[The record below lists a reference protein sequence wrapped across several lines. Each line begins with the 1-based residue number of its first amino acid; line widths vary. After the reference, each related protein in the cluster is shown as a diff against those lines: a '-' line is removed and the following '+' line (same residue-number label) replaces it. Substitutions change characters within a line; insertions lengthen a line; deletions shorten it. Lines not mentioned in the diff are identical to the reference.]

1 MFQLPFNQF
10 EVFMLGNWR
19 IVVAIRL
26 FGTASGG
33 RLMSFVGLLS
43 ISGLT
48 VAVAV
53 LLTVLS
59 VVNGFERELRERVLA
74 VLPHGTVYSRTEFT
88 DWHAERVRLLSHP
101 EVQGVAPV
109 VEGAGLIV
117 TNGKMQGVNFRGID
131 PALEASVSIMPQ
143 FVFEDALTGLTD
155 KRYGTI
161 VGADLARV
169 LDIVPGDKITLVL
182 PDVSFSLAGPVITT
196 RRLSVL
202 GIFEVGADIDKNYI
216 YINIEDAR
224 RLKRQRNIDGLVVRM
239 EDLFQAPRVLHELVT
254 QSDSRDLYAVS
265 WMRQNGNL
273 YDAIGTQKA
282 TLFLLLMI
290 LVAVAIFNVVSNLVM
305 TVDDNRSEIAILKT
319 MGASPL
325 DINLIFIMHGLMV
338 GLVGLVSGLILGVL
352 LTLSIS
358 SFYSVISELFELNL
372 MSEYFIRYLPTD
384 IQWFDLVII
393 TVVCM
398 AISLLATIYP
408 AARAAAANPIEALQ
422 YEL

>member
-1 MFQLPFNQF
+1 MPA
-10 EVFMLGNWR
+10 NWR
-19 IVVAIRL
+19 LAVAIRL
-26 FGTASGG
+26 FGTSSGS
-33 RLMSFVGLLS
+33 RIMSFVGLLS

-74 VLPHGTVYSRTEFT
+74 VLPHGTIYSRTEFT
-88 DWHAERVRLLSHP
+88 DWRAERVRLLSHP
-101 EVQGVAPV
+101 KVHGVAPV
-109 VEGAGLIV
+109 VEGAGLVV
-117 TNGKMQGVNFRGID
+117 TNGKMRGVSFRGID

-143 FVFEDALTGLTD
+143 FVVEDALTRLTE

-161 VGADLARV
+161 VGADLART
-169 LDIVPGDKITLVL
+169 LNIVPGDKITLVL

-224 RLKRQRNIDGLVVRM
+224 RLKRQSNIDGLVVRM

-254 QSDSRDLYAVS
+254 QNNGRDLYAVS

-282 TLFLLLMI
+282 TLFLLVMI

-325 DINLIFIMHGLMV
+325 DINLIFIFHGLMV
-338 GLVGLVSGLILGVL
+338 GLIGLVSGLILGVL

-358 SFYSVISELFELNL
+358 SFYNVISELFELNL

-384 IQWFDLVII
+384 IQWFDLVVII
-393 TVVCM
+393 VVCM
-398 AISLLATIYP
+398 GISLLATIYP